1 MYDSQRKI
9 RKIVCITAGI
19 WLISLLIFV
28 LLCGKLI
35 GKSQLVWISACTG
48 YGIWNLCI
56 FGCGYWAV
64 RLEED
69 VMQMRPTEQPILE
82 MVLAAI
88 DQIAWKAEQN
98 GQEICL
104 ERAQDICGVYDRRW
118 TEEALFNLLD
128 NAVKYGEKGQGSVF
142 SIFLPKSR

>member
-1 MYDSQRKI
+1 MYCGFLERDTFSPGEREKICRIIDSQ
-9 RKIVCITAGI
+9 VE
-19 WLISLLIFV
+19 
-28 LLCGKLI
+28 KL
-35 GKSQLVWISACTG
+35 GW
-48 YGIWNLCI
+48 
-56 FGCGYWAV
+56 FGDGFTKAI

-69 VMQMRPTEQPILE
+69 MMQMRPTEQPILE
-82 MVLAAI
+82 TVLAAI